1 MAQSRGG
8 NWWDATWNPV
18 SGCSPVSPGC
28 KNCYAAQLAATQQ
41 TSHEIPLHLGTT
53 DFRNEK
59 PRFNGR
65 LTALRA
71 GHPEWVSPLKWPG
84 ARHPLLGPG
93 RPSLIFVG
101 SMTDVFHENRPVAVI
116 DKIVDVIGLS
126 DHFGLLLTKRAQ
138 RLAEYFTAPRPEK
151 TVRRWQQ
158 QLWLGF
164 SAERQQEFDA
174 RWTHLSPLA
183 ERGYTIFVSLA
194 PMLGPVRLPPD
205 FLRHGQRVWA
215 IVSGEQGPG
224 ARPMDPNWAR
234 AVRDQCAAAGVP
246 FFLLQMAGRKP
257 IPADLFVRQFP
268 AASLTSGG

>member
-1 MAQSRGG
+1 
-8 NWWDATWNPV
+8 
-18 SGCSPVSPGC
+18 
-28 KNCYAAQLAATQQ
+28 
-41 TSHEIPLHLGTT
+41 
-53 DFRNEK
+53 
-59 PRFNGR
+59 
-65 LTALRA
+65 
-71 GHPEWVSPLKWPG
+71 
-84 ARHPLLGPG
+84 
-93 RPSLIFVG
+93 
-101 SMTDVFHENRPVAVI
+101 
-116 DKIVDVIGLS
+116 
-126 DHFGLLLTKRAQ
+126 LLTKRAQ
-138 RLAEYFTAPRPEK
+138 RLADYFTAPRPEK

-183 ERGYTIFVSLA
+183 ERGYTTFVSLA